1 MFKIDAELIY
11 IIFVTIACWVW
22 AYMIGGELFDK
33 FLRYAEK
40 KNKEKKGKTMQI
52 VIDIPEEKINEDK
65 TIEDMVREMAERG
78 WVSSSALYLMS
89 RRCK

>member
-1 MFKIDAELIY
+1 MQKRKI
-11 IIFVTIACWVW
+11 
-22 AYMIGGELFDK
+22 
-33 FLRYAEK
+33 
-40 KNKEKKGKTMQI
+40 KKGKIMQI

-65 TIEDMVREMAERG
+65 TIEDMVREIAEKG